1 MIASN
6 CRRLHTIRV
15 RKLFA
20 IAVVALFV
28 QTAWACTAPAFG
40 YSIRQLLIELLKSR
54 FAKRG
59 ESQPAAAAES
69 ARGSLRGQCG
79 LALLSFPGQDDSAV
93 RVRLGRASAP
103 EPAGLR
109 NVTRTDASFANAVHP
124 KLNILPCR
132 TVQVACDD

>member
-1 MIASN
+1 MLRIAADYEK
-6 CRRLHTIRV
+6 LADTIRLRNFRNRGLHGAPVRIFDPATPNRTPEVAV
-15 RKLFA
+15 RK
-20 IAVVALFV
+20 
-28 QTAWACTAPAFG
+28 TWRKPTNG
-40 YSIRQLLIELLKSR
+40 
-54 FAKRG
+54 RG
-59 ESQPAAAAES
+59 ES

-79 LALLSFPGQDDSAV
+79 LALVNFPGQDDSAV

-132 TVQVACDD
+132 TVQGGVRWLIISKT